1 MRLLKHWLYMS
12 RATLWLVLAFARAR
26 WYFSTRALSDLQ
38 LPHPEMLTSA
48 EKRRLQHYYYGG
60 TYLSVIFSSL
70 RGFTRTDE
78 EKQRVTNMAALAYYF
93 DDLVDSFRGRDD
105 TGILW
110 HDNPE
115 EYGLAADDHRR
126 LALHFL
132 HNIYSSLPPAHLT
145 AFKNTMHRVFN
156 VETSGRQQLAVN
168 LDDIKAVTSEKGGNS
183 VLLFR
188 MVHSP
193 TPEPAEEQALLEFG
207 CLIQYCDDIFD
218 LWFDH
223 QAEIATIATALA
235 DAGKIE
241 TLGAHFEQ
249 QVETTKA
256 AFHRIQAPD
265 YRIETALCVIHYITA
280 ITRVCIGHYLSLI
293 QKYGALPL
301 DNRKQM
307 VVDME
312 QWGNRLRTA
321 WWLIKG

>member
-1 MRLLKHWLYMS
+1 MRLLRHWLYMS

-26 WYFSTRALSDLQ
+26 WYFSTRALNDLQ

-60 TYLSVIFSSL
+60 TYLSVIFSTL
-70 RGFTRTDE
+70 RGFTRSAA

-132 HNIYSSLPPAHLT
+132 HNIYSSLPPVHL
-145 AFKNTMHRVFN
+145 ASFKNTMHKVFN
-156 VETSGRQQLAVN
+156 VETSGRQQNAVG
-168 LDDIKAVTSEKGGNS
+168 LKEIETVTAEKGGHS

-188 MVHSP
+188 MVHAP
-193 TPEPAEEQALLEFG
+193 TPEAAEEQALLEFG

-223 QAEIATIATALA
+223 RDGVVTVATVLAGRGEIGMLSRY
-235 DAGKIE
+235 
-241 TLGAHFEQ
+241 FEQ
-249 QVETTKA
+249 QVEVTRQ
-256 AFHRIQAPD
+256 AFRQLDAPV

-280 ITRVCIGHYLSLI
+280 ITRVCLAHYEQLI
-293 QKYGALPL
+293 HKNGALPL

-312 QWGNRLRTA
+312 QWDNRLRTA